1 MDGEVCKECY
11 EGCSLCTGPEIMNCL
26 LLKPSFYYHQNTI
39 KQCKT
44 GCAVCDNDSN
54 CVQCR
59 EGYSSR
65 PIEIDGKIAMKNNR
79 NLTNCTKCQDS
90 FCQYC
95 SINPALGFE
104 TCSYCG
110 EGHGLHPYTKR
121 CMQCLPGCKICRAD
135 NFYMCAV
142 CDEGYVL
149 NTSSMTCAPSRI
161 PKCVSMSLM
170 NPLECETCVAGFIPD
185 PDDKTKCV
193 SCASKI
199 AGCSWCRADSSKQ
212 INCLSC
218 SLGYGRVYGRNN
230 MCQKCPDECKT
241 CEAAITDASQNL
253 TETKC
258 TSCKPKHKLDIQ
270 NQYKCVESP
279 QVSHCVNQLLDG
291 RCAYCDRGYF
301 VGGDEI
307 CHKCHDTCGTCVGK
321 EPTDCGLCPVTSL
334 YLGITGQKM
343 GIFRFNH
350 YQCASVCPDADTNGD
365 KFAVDEFSRSCQTNL
380 HTNISPKEQ
389 YHFKRSPS
397 SSVSS
402 FLNDARTF
410 GYDYDRFTSMIGS
423 KAIKWAEEH
432 AQDAQKKAPECTYH
446 GVVLEEVSLERQS
459 YYECDCD
466 QGYFGNNCDVDTEL
480 KNSVNMFITQ
490 FLRDLRG
497 ASSIIHPDEM
507 HRIFKSIHIVDLDFE
522 SLSLLMNTLISYHD
536 TQGYYLDDMEDF
548 FYTLD
553 AIFLN
558 LFSQMREV
566 KRNSKKSTDTSFRD
580 FIEELHHRF
589 RIMANFAENMVALNP
604 SPKAKLNTI
613 STKAFQT
620 MSDRN
625 LSDSFFLSR
634 MDLSILPTDI
644 LDQGNLH
651 DKLYFNFYEPAIT
664 KHAEY
669 VMTGWLYSGLLF
681 ADLNLFQGGYIVS
694 SVFQMTLAHKTQQN
708 FINTTSPQATLKIKF
723 PLRNRPAQQD
733 LALVLSCATLVY
745 GQERVPKVNLI
756 PINTFHLDPAT
767 KKLLIECQFTQPSL
781 PNNFFTLVYKGAGV
795 DPIPQVN
802 HVDAQSERDDSP
814 EILPDFTFP
823 MSDPTPSSSLMTQS
837 ATLLLLLLT
846 IIIHY

>member
-1 MDGEVCKECY
+1 
-11 EGCSLCTGPEIMNCL
+11 MNCL

-669 VMTGWLYSGLLF
+669 VMTGWLYSGVVRRSQLIPRRIHCVFCVPDDSSPQDTAKFHQHHFTSSYPKDQIPIEKPTSSTGSGFGTFLCYLGVRTRASPKSQPDTYHHLPPGSGHKEATHRVSIYSAFAPQQLF
-681 ADLNLFQGGYIVS
+681 HFGLQGGRS
-694 SVFQMTLAHKTQQN
+694 GPN
-708 FINTTSPQATLKIKF
+708 
-723 PLRNRPAQQD
+723 PA
-733 LALVLSCATLVY
+733 
-745 GQERVPKVNLI
+745 G
-756 PINTFHLDPAT
+756 
-767 KKLLIECQFTQPSL
+767 
-781 PNNFFTLVYKGAGV
+781 
-795 DPIPQVN
+795 
-802 HVDAQSERDDSP
+802 
-814 EILPDFTFP
+814 
-823 MSDPTPSSSLMTQS
+823 
-837 ATLLLLLLT
+837 
-846 IIIHY
+846 